1 MWRLYNY
8 IIEIMK
14 KIVVLTGAGI
24 SVESGIK
31 AFRSEDG
38 LWENHRV
45 EDVATHSAWYR
56 NPQLILDFYNTM
68 RAQLESKQPN
78 RAHICLAE
86 KEKDYEIVVVTQN
99 VDNLHE
105 RAGSTHVIHL
115 HGELTKACSSNNEA
129 DEYCFVDIGYKP
141 IKMGDKAKDGSQ
153 LRPQIVFF
161 EEAVPNIEPAAR
173 QVETADIMIIIGT
186 SMQVYPAAGL
196 IRYAKPDTP
205 IFFVDPKP
213 QVQSQPNLTIIA
225 EPASTGVDKAFELIE
240 KL

>member
-1 MWRLYNY
+1 MVKL
-8 IIEIMK
+8 
-14 KIVVLTGAGI
+14 VVLTGAGI

-38 LWENHRV
+38 LWENYRV
-45 EDVATHSAWYR
+45 EDVATHGAWYR

-68 RAQLESKQPN
+68 RTNLESKQPN

-86 KEKDYEIVVVTQN
+86 KEAEYDISIITQN

-105 RAGSTHVIHL
+105 RAGSSKVLHL
-115 HGELTKACSSNNEA
+115 HGELTKACSSREES
-129 DEYCFVDIGYKP
+129 DVSTFVEIGYKP
-141 IKMGDKAKDGSQ
+141 IKMGDKASDGSQ

-173 QVETADIMIIIGT
+173 LVQQADILMIIGT

-196 IRYAKPDTP
+196 IRYAQKGTP
-205 IFFVDPKP
+205 IYFIDPKP
-213 QVQSQPNLTIIA
+213 QVMSQPNLTIIA
-225 EPASTGVDKAFELIE
+225 EPASVGVDKAFDMIE
-240 KL
+240 ENR

>member
-1 MWRLYNY
+1 
-8 IIEIMK
+8 MK

-68 RAQLESKQPN
+68 RAQLATKEPN
-78 RAHICLAE
+78 AAHICLAE
-86 KEKDYEIVVVTQN
+86 MEKRYDISIITQN

-105 RAGSTHVIHL
+105 RAGSSKIIHL
-115 HGELTKACSSNNEA
+115 HGELTKACSSRDEA
-129 DEYCFVDIGYKP
+129 DSRTFVEIGYNP
-141 IKMGDKAKDGSQ
+141 IKMGDKASDGSQ

-161 EEAVPNIEPAAR
+161 EEAVPNIEPAAKLT
-173 QVETADIMIIIGT
+173 QQADILIIIGT

-196 IRYAKPDTP
+196 ISYAQQNIP
-205 IFFVDPKP
+205 IYFIDPMP
-213 QVQSQPNLTIIA
+213 RVSPRPNLTVIA
-225 EPASTGVDKAFELIE
+225 EKASIGVAKAFEQIE
-240 KL
+240 SRDKN

>member
-1 MWRLYNY
+1 
-8 IIEIMK
+8 MK

-38 LWENHRV
+38 LWENYPV
-45 EDVATHSAWYR
+45 EDVATHGAWFK

-68 RAQLESKQPN
+68 RTNLESKKPN

-86 KEKDYEIVVVTQN
+86 KEKEYDISIVTQN

-105 RAGSTHVIHL
+105 RAGSSKIIHL
-115 HGELTKACSSNNEA
+115 HGELTKACSSRDEA
-129 DEYCFVDIGYKP
+129 DESTFVEIGYKP
-141 IKMGDKAKDGSQ
+141 IKMGDKANDGSQ

-161 EEAVPNIEPAAR
+161 EEAVPNIGPAGKVV
-173 QVETADIMIIIGT
+173 QQADILMIIGT

-196 IRYAKPDTP
+196 IRYANPKTP
-205 IFFVDPKP
+205 IYFIDPKP
-213 QVQSQPNLTIIA
+213 CVSPQANLTVIA
-225 EPASTGVDKAFELIE
+225 EPASTGVDKAFRMIE
-240 KL
+240 GETI

>member
-1 MWRLYNY
+1 
-8 IIEIMK
+8 MK

-38 LWENHRV
+38 LWENYPV

-68 RAQLESKQPN
+68 RTNLETKLPN
-78 RAHICLAE
+78 RAHICIAE
-86 KEKDYEIVVVTQN
+86 KESKYDISVITQN

-105 RAGSTHVIHL
+105 RAGSSKVLHL
-115 HGELTKACSSNNEA
+115 HGELTKACSSRDEANEST
-129 DEYCFVDIGYKP
+129 FVEIGYNP
-141 IKMGDKAKDGSQ
+141 IKMGDKASDGSQ

-161 EEAVPNIEPAAR
+161 EEAVPNIEPAAKLV
-173 QVETADIMIIIGT
+173 QQADILMIIGT

-196 IRYAKPDTP
+196 IRYATPTTP
-205 IFFVDPKP
+205 IYFIDP
-213 QVQSQPNLTIIA
+213 QPRVSSAQNLTIIA
-225 EPASTGVDKAFELIE
+225 EPASVGVDKAFEMIE

>member
-1 MWRLYNY
+1 
-8 IIEIMK
+8 MK

-38 LWENHRV
+38 LWENYPV
-45 EDVATHSAWYR
+45 EEVATHGAWFR

-68 RAQLESKQPN
+68 RKSLEEKQPN
-78 RAHICLAE
+78 PAHICIAE
-86 KEKDYEIVVVTQN
+86 KEKDFDITVVTQN

-105 RAGSTHVIHL
+105 RAGSSKVIHL
-115 HGELTKACSSNNEA
+115 HGELTKACSSK
-129 DEYCFVDIGYKP
+129 DETDESCFVEIGYNS
-141 IKMGDKAKDGSQ
+141 IQMGDKAKDGSQ

-161 EEAVPNIEPAAR
+161 EEAVPNITPAAKL
-173 QVETADIMIIIGT
+173 VSEADILMVVGT

-196 IRYAKPDTP
+196 VGYVKEGTP
-205 IFFVDPKP
+205 IYFVDP
-213 QVQSQPNLTIIA
+213 QPRVSALKNLTVIA
-225 EPASTGVDKAFELIE
+225 EPASVGVPKAFEMIE

>member
-1 MWRLYNY
+1 MEKL
-8 IIEIMK
+8 
-14 KIVVLTGAGI
+14 VVLTGAGI

-38 LWENHRV
+38 LWENYRV

-68 RAQLESKQPN
+68 RTNLQSKQPN
-78 RAHICLAE
+78 RAHISIAE
-86 KEKDYEIVVVTQN
+86 RELEYDISVITQN

-105 RAGSTHVIHL
+105 RAGSSKVLHL
-115 HGELTKACSSNNEA
+115 HGELTKACSSR
-129 DEYCFVDIGYKP
+129 DESDVSTFVEIGYNP
-141 IKMGDKAKDGSQ
+141 IKMGDKANDGSQ

-173 QVETADIMIIIGT
+173 LVQNADILMIIGT

-196 IRYAKPDTP
+196 IRYAKPNVP
-205 IFFVDPKP
+205 IYFIDPQP
-213 QVQSQPNLTIIA
+213 RVSPQPNLTVIA
-225 EPASTGVDKAFELIE
+225 EPASTGVDKAFEMIE
-240 KL
+240 EARMNA